1 MEWKKKGIYAF
12 HKLKYFETYSIGE
25 YEVTP
30 IRGNHGGNMAKERS
44 ANYVLKAK
52 DGTKML
58 YGMDTGLYEEE
69 TLDFMKN
76 QNLDIWISECTFGN
90 LKLQEEWNTHLCAD
104 TFLELLDT
112 FEKNKTIRQD
122 TKIYL
127 SHINQCHTAPHEKL
141 QGIMT
146 DAKPEYQIVV
156 AYDGLEIPIS
166 RDGK

>member
-1 MEWKKKGIYAF
+1 MEKKGIYAF

-76 QNLDIWISECTFGN
+76 QNLDLWISECTLG
-90 LKLQEEWNTHLCAD
+90 T
-104 TFLELLDT
+104 
-112 FEKNKTIRQD
+112 
-122 TKIYL
+122 
-127 SHINQCHTAPHEKL
+127 
-141 QGIMT
+141 
-146 DAKPEYQIVV
+146 
-156 AYDGLEIPIS
+156 
-166 RDGK
+166 